1 MDGKQL
7 KNSILQW
14 AIQGKLV
21 PQNPK
26 DEPAQKLLE
35 RIAASRN
42 DGDSRHSERSEE
54 SSKGSKKASLRGAK
68 ATKQSKALSS
78 RIYRENGVWY
88 EQVGSAT
95 PKDIS
100 DDIPFEIPENWA
112 LCRIKDICSKITDGT
127 HHSPV
132 NTPSGDY
139 KYVTAKNIKD
149 FGIQLSNISY
159 VDKKVHEEIYARCNP
174 SLGDIL
180 YIKDGAT
187 TGVCCIN
194 NLDEPFSLLSSV
206 ALLKPQKEI
215 FAPYLLYC
223 LRAPI
228 CYDSVRESMKG
239 TGITRITLTKIEK
252 WIIPLPPLAE
262 QKRIVAKLEQV
273 LPLTEEYG
281 AAQEQLNKLNK
292 ELPEVLKKSILQEAI
307 QGKLVPQNPKDEPAQ
322 KLLEKIALS
331 RHSERSEESSKGS
344 KKASLRGA
352 KATKQ
357 SKNAFSRIYRE
368 DGIWYE
374 QVGSAT
380 PKDISDEIPFEIPES
395 WVWARWGE
403 LSDSIQYGYNAPAL
417 QSGRIKMVRISDIH
431 DNKIEWSKVPYC
443 QIKESEIPTYLLQK
457 NDILFARTGGTV
469 GKSYLVS
476 DISTEAVY
484 AGYLIRTRYNS
495 ELLCPQYLKF
505 FMESSFYW
513 EQLREGTIATAQ
525 PNCNGKTLGKM
536 LLPLPPLAE
545 QKRIVAKLEQLFK
558 VL

>member
-21 PQNPK
+21 EQNPK

-42 DGDSRHSERSEE
+42 VGDSRHSERSEE
-54 SSKGSKKASLRGAK
+54 SSKGSKKTSLRGAK

-88 EQVGSAT
+88 EQVGSAA

-100 DDIPFEIPENWA
+100 DEIPFEIPESWA
-112 LCRIKDICSKITDGT
+112 WCRIGDIFYHTSGKQQSSSNKKGTPQKFITTSNLYWGRFVLDNVKVMNFTDEEIKSCSATKGDLLVCEGGAGYGRSAIWNENYDICLQNHI
-127 HHSPV
+127 HRLRPCV
-132 NTPSGDY
+132 NGICE
-139 KYVTAKNIKD
+139 YVYY
-149 FGIQLSNISY
+149 F
-159 VDKKVHEEIYARCNP
+159 IY
-174 SLGDIL
+174 
-180 YIKDGAT
+180 
-187 TGVCCIN
+187 
-194 NLDEPFSLLSSV
+194 
-206 ALLKPQKEI
+206 LLKETNRLI
-215 FAPYLLYC
+215 
-223 LRAPI
+223 
-228 CYDSVRESMKG
+228 SVGTAMPGLSANRLKG
-239 TGITRITLTKIEK
+239 LIL
-252 WIIPLPPLAE
+252 PLPPLAE

-273 LPLTEEYG
+273 LPLAEEYG
-281 AAQEQLNKLNK
+281 AAQEQLDKLNK
-292 ELPEVLKKSILQEAI
+292 ELPEALKKSILQEAI

-322 KLLEKIALS
+322 KLLERITLS

-357 SKNAFSRIYRE
+357 SKNPPSRIYRE
-368 DGIWYE
+368 NGVWYE
-374 QVGSAT
+374 QIGTAA
-380 PKDISDEIPFEIPES
+380 PKDISDEIPFEIPET
-395 WVWARWGE
+395 WAWCRWGE

-417 QSGRIKMVRISDIH
+417 DSGRIKMVRISDIH
-431 DNKIEWSKVPYC
+431 DNKIEWNKVPYC
-443 QIKESEIPTYLLQK
+443 QIKETEISTYLLQK

-469 GKSYLVS
+469 GKSYLVGEVP
-476 DISTEAVY
+476 TEAVY

-495 ELLCPQYLKF
+495 ELLSPLYLKF
-505 FMESSFYW
+505 FMESSLYW
-513 EQLREGTIATAQ
+513 GQLHEGTIATAQ